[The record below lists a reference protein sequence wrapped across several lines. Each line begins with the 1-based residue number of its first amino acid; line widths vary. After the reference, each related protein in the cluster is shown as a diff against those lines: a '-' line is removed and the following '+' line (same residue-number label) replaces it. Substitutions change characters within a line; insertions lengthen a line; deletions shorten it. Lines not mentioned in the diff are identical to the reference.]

1 MFLEQIDSPAGIK
14 QLSIAELEQLAEEI
28 RQEII
33 RTVGKNGGHLASNL
47 GCVELTLALHK
58 QFDIPRDALIFD
70 VGHQAY
76 THKLL
81 TGRRANFGKLRKID
95 GISGFPFPEE
105 SQYDTGVSGHAGV
118 AVSLAKGIA
127 SGRKKSDDDGLVI
140 AVIGDGSLTCGCTFE
155 GLNSGKHAAKKLIV
169 ILNDNQMSIS
179 RNVGGLSRCLNRV
192 ISGNFYNRLR
202 TRLREM
208 SRPRKRLYSFLT
220 RIDDAVKSA
229 FLPPGQL
236 FQELGYRYFGP
247 VNGHD
252 IRELLSLFKRI
263 KTLEGPVLIHVLTQK
278 GRGCAFAEKNPSA
291 YHGVSGFEPS
301 TGLRPGSGSSFSK
314 AFGESLLRQAE
325 KDDRIEAVSAA
336 MIDGTGLRSFSRD
349 YPTRCHDTGIAES
362 HAVLFSCG
370 LAIAGRK
377 PVCALYATFAQR
389 AFDNIYHDAVLG
401 KLPVI
406 FVLDRAG
413 VVEDGPTHHGIYD
426 LGFLTALPGLTIM
439 APRNYATLDYM
450 LDFALKQNSPCV
462 LRYPR
467 GAEGPLAARTANAP
481 LEPGKAEI
489 IREGNGP
496 VIWALGAEAETALQ
510 TAEILKEKAD
520 LDCCVVDPR
529 FLKPFD
535 TLLAR
540 RFADKDVVVIEDHC
554 TAGGLG
560 KILFSCLPS
569 PPGKLRLDIGWPDRI
584 IGHGTVAELRQKHRI
599 TPETIAEDILIQ
611 LAEIRKNPK

>member
-202 TRLREM
+202 NRLREM

-236 FQELGYRYFGP
+236 FQELGYRYLALSTDMISGNFFRFS
-247 VNGHD
+247 NGSKHWRD
-252 IRELLSLFKRI
+252 LS
-263 KTLEGPVLIHVLTQK
+263 
-278 GRGCAFAEKNPSA
+278 S
-291 YHGVSGFEPS
+291 S
-301 TGLRPGSGSSFSK
+301 TFSRKK
-314 AFGESLLRQAE
+314 AAAALLR
-325 KDDRIEAVSAA
+325 KKIPLPT
-336 MIDGTGLRSFSRD
+336 TGFPDLNHR
-349 YPTRCHDTGIAES
+349 
-362 HAVLFSCG
+362 
-370 LAIAGRK
+370 
-377 PVCALYATFAQR
+377 PVCAPAPA
-389 AFDNIYHDAVLG
+389 AVFP
-401 KLPVI
+401 KPSANP
-406 FVLDRAG
+406 F
-413 VVEDGPTHHGIYD
+413 
-426 LGFLTALPGLTIM
+426 
-439 APRNYATLDYM
+439 
-450 LDFALKQNSPCV
+450 S
-462 LRYPR
+462 
-467 GAEGPLAARTANAP
+467 ARRKKMT
-481 LEPGKAEI
+481 GS
-489 IREGNGP
+489 
-496 VIWALGAEAETALQ
+496 
-510 TAEILKEKAD
+510 
-520 LDCCVVDPR
+520 
-529 FLKPFD
+529 KPF
-535 TLLAR
+535 
-540 RFADKDVVVIEDHC
+540 
-554 TAGGLG
+554 
-560 KILFSCLPS
+560 
-569 PPGKLRLDIGWPDRI
+569 PPL
-584 IGHGTVAELRQKHRI
+584 
-599 TPETIAEDILIQ
+599 
-611 LAEIRKNPK
+611 